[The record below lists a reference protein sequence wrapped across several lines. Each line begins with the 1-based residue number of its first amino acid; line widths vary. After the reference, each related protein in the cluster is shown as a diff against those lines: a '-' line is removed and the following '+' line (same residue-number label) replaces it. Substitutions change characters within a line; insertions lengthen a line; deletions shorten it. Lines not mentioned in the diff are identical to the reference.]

1 MTAEPPSDRAGSR
14 FPREAR
20 ITRADEIRTLFR
32 RGKRRKTSSFD
43 VFISTSPAAR
53 SRVGLVVPK
62 PRRRRGEGP
71 KRIEAPAVRRN
82 RLKRRLREIARK
94 DLLPALES
102 AGLKVDILIRAR
114 PEAYD
119 DEFDAI
125 RGQIV
130 RIREWLCSQGS

>member
-1 MTAEPPSDRAGSR
+1 MTAEPPYKPGDSR

-20 ITRADEIRTLFR
+20 ITRADDIRTLFR

-43 VFISTSPAAR
+43 VFVSASPAAR

-62 PRRRRGEGP
+62 PRRRRGSGP

-82 RLKRRLREIARK
+82 LLKRRLREIARK
-94 DLLPALES
+94 DLLPALGL
-102 AGLKVDILIRAR
+102 AGVNVDILIRAR

-125 RGQIV
+125 QRQLLG
-130 RIREWLCSQGS
+130 IREWLCSQGS